1 MREPSRPDT
10 PPDPFPGMGRGMLW
24 VFWLLVVAGG
34 TWLFSSTGNDSPSH
48 PNTNAQQ
55 VVAGDRTELRL
66 QANRRG
72 HYLAD
77 GHIEGHAVT
86 FLLDTGATTVV
97 VPAAEADSMGLER
110 GRRIPVRTASGQDHA
125 WRTRINQLEIG
136 PLLLL
141 DVEAAIA
148 PGLEGHVLLGMS
160 ALGQFEL
167 NQRQGVLILTQYQ

>member
-1 MREPSRPDT
+1 MKESSGHDR
-10 PPDPFPGMGRGMLW
+10 PPDPFLGLGRGMLW
-24 VFWLLVVAGG
+24 IFWLLVLAGG
-34 TWLFSSTGNDSPSH
+34 TWLFSSTGSDTRSH
-48 PNTNAQQ
+48 PNTNPQQ
-55 VVAGDRTELRL
+55 TVAGDRTELRL
-66 QANRRG
+66 EANRRG

-77 GHIEGHAVT
+77 GHIEGHPVT

-125 WRTRINQLEIG
+125 WRTRIGQLEIG
-136 PLLLL
+136 PLLLH

-167 NQRQGVLILTQYQ
+167 NQRQGILILTQYQ